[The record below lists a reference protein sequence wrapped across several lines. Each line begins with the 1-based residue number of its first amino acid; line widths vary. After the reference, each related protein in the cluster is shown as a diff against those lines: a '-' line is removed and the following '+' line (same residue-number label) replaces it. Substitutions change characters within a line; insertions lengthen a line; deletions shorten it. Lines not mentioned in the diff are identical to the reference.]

1 MGIYAVTGGSHGIG
15 AKTVE
20 LLKKEGHEV
29 INIDLLKGDIT
40 ADLVTLEGRQKVID
54 ELHALHP
61 EGLDGLILSAA
72 VSGACGSLTKIISL
86 NYFGAVSVIKGTY
99 DLLEKRHGR
108 CVAVSSNI
116 ISQDISRMDIA
127 DLLNNSG
134 DDEHKIR
141 SRGLLPGR
149 LRLKCRQQHL
159 RRLPST
165 PWPAG
170 CAATPPPTQP
180 TAYVSTRWPRATW
193 EAP

>member
-99 DLLEKRHGR
+99 DLLGQR
-108 CVAVSSNI
+108 
-116 ISQDISRMDIA
+116 
-127 DLLNNSG
+127 
-134 DDEHKIR
+134 
-141 SRGLLPGR
+141 P
-149 LRLKCRQQHL
+149 QQKL
-159 RRLPST
+159 
-165 PWPAG
+165 
-170 CAATPPPTQP
+170 
-180 TAYVSTRWPRATW
+180 
-193 EAP
+193 

>member
-99 DLLEKRHGR
+99 DLLEKRHGS

-127 DLLNNSG
+127 DLLNNNG

-141 SRGLLPGR
+141 SL
-149 LRLKCRQQHL
+149 
-159 RRLPST
+159 
-165 PWPAG
+165 
-170 CAATPPPTQP
+170 
-180 TAYVSTRWPRATW
+180 VSSLDASDLSIGNSI
-193 EAP
+193 